1 MVAMDLAVREGPRYD
16 ETALVGC
23 PLNAVLDYCMAT
35 PAGMRIVMERM
46 EVGEVREVGEVGE
59 VEPCTSPS
67 EEVRITTREGRKT

>member
-46 EVGEVREVGEVGE
+46 EVGEVREVG
-59 VEPCTSPS
+59 
-67 EEVRITTREGRKT
+67 R